1 MHPRVA
7 GVRVLSGFTI
17 ELDFKDS
24 SHATLDLEPWIRGFD
39 GMFEPLRDPAYFALV
54 TVEAGTIVWPNE
66 ADMDPDVLFEA
77 AHGWITAPEPGGE
90 IHLSSP
96 DRMPR

>member
-1 MHPRVA
+1 MHPRVT

-17 ELDFKDS
+17 ELSFADGS
-24 SHATLDLEPWIRGFD
+24 RATLDMEPWIRGRS

-54 TVEAGTIVWPNE
+54 TVDAGTIVWPNE
-66 ADMDPDVLFEA
+66 ADMDPDVLYEA

-96 DRMPR
+96 DGMPR

>member
-17 ELDFKDS
+17 ELDLKDG

-66 ADMDPDVLFEA
+66 ADFCPDVLYEA
-77 AHGWITAPEPGGE
+77 AQGWITAPEPGGE
-90 IHLSSP
+90 IHLSS
-96 DRMPR
+96 DRIPR